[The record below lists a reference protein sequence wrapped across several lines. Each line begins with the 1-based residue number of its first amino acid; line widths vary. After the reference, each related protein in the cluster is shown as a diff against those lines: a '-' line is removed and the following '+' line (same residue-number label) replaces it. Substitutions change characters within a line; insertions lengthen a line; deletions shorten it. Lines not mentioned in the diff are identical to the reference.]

1 MIKKIYYG
9 MAVYDHKE
17 INAAIKVLKEDGLS
31 LVDGKNVKKLE
42 KIVPKIFGKKFGLMV
57 NSGSS
62 ANLLALASLN
72 FKKGSE
78 IITPNLTFSTTVAPI
93 YQLGLVPHFIGVE
106 KNKFVADISHI
117 EKCIN
122 KKTAALMIPNLLGNI
137 ADWKR
142 INKIAKKYK
151 LKIIEDSA
159 DTIGYTDGGK
169 INGKLTDITTN
180 SFYASHIINGAG
192 TGGIVCFNDK
202 KLYERAKLLRGWG
215 RSSATFNESE
225 EISKRFNVKVS
236 GIDYDAKYIFS
247 EMGYNFLPSEISAAF
262 ALEQIKKLKNNISI
276 RNKNF
281 DYLLKFFNKFNKFLK
296 LPEQY
301 KKIKTPW
308 LAFPLVIKENKIFN
322 RREMQIFFEKNN
334 IQTRT
339 IFTGNIL
346 KQPVMKNR
354 YYKKHLKCDLIADD
368 VMKNGILLGCH
379 QGMIKNELIY
389 MCNTFKKLLKNKSN
403 LYENN

>member
-1 MIKKIYYG
+1 MKKIFYG
-9 MAVYDHKE
+9 KAVYNNKE
-17 INAAIKVLKEDGLS
+17 INAVIKVLRNSS
-31 LVDGKNVKKLE
+31 LTLIDGKKVKELE
-42 KIVPKIFGKKFGLMV
+42 KIVSKIYGKKYGLMV

-62 ANLLALASLN
+62 ANLLSLASFN
-72 FKKGSE
+72 FPKGSE

-93 YQLGLVPHFIGVE
+93 FQLGLVPHFIGVV
-106 KNKFVADISHI
+106 KNKFVADPLQI

-122 KKTAALMIPNLLGNI
+122 KKTVALMIPNLLGNI
-137 ADWKR
+137 ADWKT
-142 INKIAKKYK
+142 INKIARKYK

-159 DTIGYTDGGK
+159 DTIGYSF
-169 INGKLTDITTN
+169 NGKNTGKYSDIVTN

-192 TGGIVCFNDK
+192 TGGIACFNDYN
-202 KLYERAKLLRGWG
+202 LYQRAKLLRGWG

-225 EISKRFNVKVS
+225 TIDKRFNVKIS

-247 EMGYNFLPSEISAAF
+247 DLGYNFLPSEISAAF
-262 ALEQIKKLKNNISI
+262 ALEQLKKLKNNIFI

-281 DYLLKFFNKFNKFLK
+281 DYLLKFFSNYENLFN

-301 KKIKTPW
+301 EKIVTPW
-308 LAFPLVIKENKIFN
+308 LAFPLVIKKNNFFK
-322 RREMQIFFEKNN
+322 RKDLQIFFEKNN

-354 YYKKHLKCDLIADD
+354 YYKKHPASESVAND
-368 VMKNGILLGCH
+368 VMENGILLGCH
-379 QGMIKNELIY
+379 QGMKSEELIY
-389 MCNTFKKLLKNKSN
+389 ITKVFKKFISGKTN
-403 LYENN
+403 